1 MPDKVPAERDQP
13 SLAHPAE
20 SVQIGTIEFSVER
33 DQIAPAML
41 AVQKVVQTIPYDST
55 AVVKHKDGSSHSFRY
70 TSLRGMLDAV
80 LPAMHENDLV
90 LVQGAGGGGTAVGVT
105 TCAMH
110 VSGQWAQTTIPFAT
124 NGAAM
129 AVGSVVSYGRRY
141 GIPALFGIPCEED
154 DGGMAA
160 QRSMEPEESLPEKF
174 TNDMLFALP
183 KGHQKIIKLLGWT
196 VGKTKPLLAK
206 FVDDTGT
213 VDRAAVLAYL
223 NRQLERQDEEAGR

>member
-1 MPDKVPAERDQP
+1 MPEKRPKERDEP

-41 AVQKVVQTIPYDST
+41 AVQEAVGTIPYDST
-55 AVVKHKDGSSHSFRY
+55 AVVKHKDGTSHSYRY
-70 TSLRGMLDAV
+70 TSLTGILAAV
-80 LPAMHENDLV
+80 LPPMHANKLFLV
-90 LVQGAGGGGTAVGVT
+90 GGGGGGTTVGTT
-105 TCAMH
+105 TCVMH
-110 VSGQWAQTTIPFAT
+110 ISGQWAQNTIPIST
-124 NGAAM
+124 NGAAQ
-129 AVGSVVSYGRRY
+129 AVGSAVSYGRRY
-141 GIPALFGIPCEED
+141 GLPAILGLACDEDDIGLRAQQSLEED
-154 DGGMAA
+154 
-160 QRSMEPEESLPEKF
+160 EKLPEKF

-183 KGHQKIIKLLGWT
+183 KDHQKIIKLLGWT